1 MAFLF
6 KFNWGENMESENRKG
21 QHVYAAIFSMAL
33 LTFVGILN
41 ETAMNVTYPELVRA
55 FGVSLDVIQWITT
68 GYLLMVTIVMGTT
81 AYLLRQFPAQRL
93 ALVAVGMFAVGDV
106 IGACATSFPVLLV
119 ARLIQAM
126 ATGLSTPILFHL
138 IFTEIPAN
146 RKGIM
151 TGFAGMVISFAPAI
165 GPTYGGIVSE
175 TLSWRMIFWLILPLA
190 LISLIIGQLTIDTQ
204 PIGNTKHFSYL
215 GLFILALSII
225 LIVYSVSLIGTGGLT
240 GQFWIILCLG
250 IVFFL
255 LFIYVNHSGN
265 SQLLNL
271 SIFRVV
277 PLRFSTITYFNLQFI
292 NIGISLVIP
301 VYMQYVLHSS
311 AMVAGLVLLPGSAIG
326 AFVAP
331 LGGRWADQQGYAKPV
346 ITGSALL
353 VIGASCFIIF
363 QQKLTALAVAAFFL
377 VLRIGFNLA
386 FSCTISNAS
395 MLVKQENSSDVNSVF
410 NMVQQF
416 AGSMGTGLLA
426 SLIAYFQNQPT
437 GSLSERT
444 IIGGR
449 VDYLIVTCL
458 ALLTLLIVTCN
469 YRIQGRNKPN

>member
-1 MAFLF
+1 MVGRIRR
-6 KFNWGENMESENRKG
+6 GE
-21 QHVYAAIFSMAL
+21 HTYAAIFSMAL

-41 ETAMNVTYPELVRA
+41 ETAMNVTYPELVKI

-93 ALVAVGMFAVGDV
+93 ALVAVGMFVIGDV
-106 IGACATSFPVLLV
+106 IGACATNFPVLLV

-175 TLSWRMIFWLILPLA
+175 TMSWRMIFWLILPLA
-190 LISLIIGQLTIDTQ
+190 LISLVIGQLTIDTQ
-204 PIGNTKHFSYL
+204 PIGNPKRFSYL
-215 GLFILALSII
+215 SLFLLGLALI
-225 LIVYSVSLIGTGGLT
+225 LVVYSVSLIGNGGLT
-240 GQFWIILCLG
+240 GRFWFSLCLG
-250 IVFFL
+250 IIFSL
-255 LFIYVNHSGN
+255 LFIYVNNSGH

-277 PLRFSTITYFNLQFI
+277 PIRLSTITYFNLQFI

-326 AFVAP
+326 AIIAP

-353 VIGASCFIIF
+353 VIGVSCFILF
-363 QQKLTALAVAAFFL
+363 QARLTALTVATFFL
-377 VLRIGFNLA
+377 ILRIGFNLS

-426 SLIAYFQNQPT
+426 SLVAYFQNQST
-437 GSLSERT
+437 GSLINRT
-444 IIGGR
+444 MIGGR
-449 VDYLIVTCL
+449 IDYLIVTCL
-458 ALLTLLIVTCN
+458 ALVTLITVILN
-469 YRIQGRNKPN
+469 YRIQEKNKLN